1 MLSQPDARMSSVTEE
16 RVLIMDRPSFIE
28 CKICFGKLVRAVGG
42 WFTWFDI
49 LWALL
54 AFRWLRGERLV
65 AVNAAI
71 SFLGLC
77 REEAEPA

>member
-1 MLSQPDARMSSVTEE
+1 MERSSFLEIISSAR
-16 RVLIMDRPSFIE
+16 
-28 CKICFGKLVRAVGG
+28 KLVWAVGG

-49 LWALL
+49 LWAFL

-71 SFLGLC
+71 SSLGLC